1 MIEKLKAYFGENF
14 SDINLNDKMV
24 ARLTDYF
31 NGVPDHLDTSKGL
44 LLHGEYGT
52 GKTDFFR
59 AVFCGLTKKF
69 YYPNEEPGKER
80 VEDRRVLSRIVKTR
94 HIRDM
99 YTTDRDSYNALRYV
113 EYLVIDDLGQEATG
127 LIYGADVNPVADLI
141 DDRYEDREDS
151 KRTGSQILPYTFFTT
166 NLNPHDEFFEKNIGG
181 RVNSRLDSLVGRKNF
196 IPLVGTSL
204 RK

>member
-1 MIEKLKAYFGENF
+1 MIEKLQAYFGTNF
-14 SDINLNDKMV
+14 KNVNLNDKLV
-24 ARLTDYF
+24 ERLTDYF
-31 NGVPDHLDTSKGL
+31 NGVTGHLDTSKGL

-69 YYPNEEPGKER
+69 TVPHQREGEELIIER
-80 VEDRRVLSRIVKTR
+80 KVGYRIIKTR
-94 HIRDM
+94 DIRDM
-99 YTTDRDSYNALRYV
+99 YIADRDSYNTLKGV

-127 LIYGADVNPVADLI
+127 LIYGSDINPVDELI
-141 DDRYEDREDS
+141 DSRYEWREEAI
-151 KRTGSQILPYTFFTT
+151 RTGWTVPYTFFTT

-181 RVNSRLDSLVGRKNF
+181 RIRSRLDSLVGVKNF
-196 IPLVGTSL
+196 VPLVGVSL